1 MRLSKAMRQYGL
13 VALAI
18 PGMLLLTGISTLAD
32 ASPSPSG
39 AALPGDPTKG
49 AATYSS
55 AGCTACH
62 GASLEGGVGAT
73 LNPIDKLPGVPNSLD
88 PAFLISIITNGRQP
102 QAGDPRQTQMPVKG
116 GDTALTDDDI
126 KNLAAFIIQQNHE
139 GSPPLTANE
148 LAKSTMT
155 WVGLGI
161 IAMLFIT
168 FLLAQYN
175 MRWIARRAA
184 ARRR

>member
-1 MRLSKAMRQYGL
+1 MRQYGL

-18 PGMLLLTGISTLAD
+18 PGMLILTGISTLAD
-32 ASPSPSG
+32 ASPAPSASG
-39 AALPGDPTKG
+39 AAQPGDPTKG

-62 GASLEGGVGAT
+62 GASLEGGVGAA
-73 LNPIDKLPGVPNSLD
+73 LNPIDKIPGVPDSLD
-88 PAFLISIITNGRQP
+88 PAFLIAIITNGRQP
-102 QAGDPRQTQMPVKG
+102 QAGDPRQTQMPIKG
-116 GDTALTDDDI
+116 GDNALTDDDI
-126 KNLAAFIIQQNHE
+126 KNLAAFIIQQNHT
-139 GSPPLTANE
+139 GSPPLAANE
-148 LAKSTMT
+148 LAKRTMT
-155 WVGLGI
+155 WVGIGI

-168 FLLAQYN
+168 YLLAQYN